1 MLLAI
6 GHLAP
11 GDMHCVWIIPA
22 TLAIEAAFPVPQK
35 TLPKWPFPLLFDES
49 CLVASTKFRF
59 RTLSS
64 PPQGLHRDD
73 AVCLFRGQTQM
84 EPSFDYPTPVGR
96 YNFRGDKNNSSG
108 SGCLT
113 LEGICPSQ
121 STIIL
126 FSRRSTKKETNLSF
140 RQTRCKRSSLA
151 LPPRLCLATAVFL
164 ASTLLA
170 TRGQGFHQMYH
181 RSWTVREDAT
191 SSVTSIAQSADG
203 FLWLGGED
211 GYIES
216 STLDSNE

>member
-1 MLLAI
+1 LDHPRNSRNRGGLPCPAENPAEMAVPASLRLKLL
-6 GHLAP
+6 
-11 GDMHCVWIIPA
+11 C
-22 TLAIEAAFPVPQK
+22 
-35 TLPKWPFPLLFDES
+35 
-49 CLVASTKFRF
+49 CLYQISF